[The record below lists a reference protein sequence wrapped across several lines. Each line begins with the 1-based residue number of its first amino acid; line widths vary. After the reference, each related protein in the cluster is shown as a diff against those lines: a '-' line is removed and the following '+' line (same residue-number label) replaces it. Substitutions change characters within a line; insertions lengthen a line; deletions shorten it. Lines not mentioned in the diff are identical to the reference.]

1 MHTPVPFVH
10 IPSILEGINAD
21 PEASMYG
28 SYFTRN
34 TGQHF
39 EAFAAMSDPK
49 RFEASDLIAIEAL
62 SVRLH
67 PHGARRLL
75 LDAEFGERCTV
86 LLREIPVEVPLHDV
100 DASVIGP
107 DSYAQKLWRLL
118 RELHGMG
125 RGLTV
130 ISKLMAAKRPL
141 LFPIWD
147 TKVAALISAPDGDHW
162 RAMHEL
168 VTDRSARKRIEKAT
182 TDAPQHVGL
191 LRRIDVALWRH
202 ATLVTE

>member
-1 MHTPVPFVH
+1 MRTPAP
-10 IPSILEGINAD
+10 
-21 PEASMYG
+21 
-28 SYFTRN
+28 
-34 TGQHF
+34 
-39 EAFAAMSDPK
+39 FAAMSDPG

-67 PHGARRLL
+67 SHGARRLL
-75 LDAEFGERCTV
+75 LDAEFGERCAV
-86 LLREIPVEVPLHDV
+86 LLREIPVDVPLNDV

-107 DSYAQKLWRLL
+107 DSHAQQLWRLL
-118 RELHGMG
+118 RELHGMR

-147 TKVAALISAPDGDHW
+147 TKVATLVCTPDGDHW
-162 RAMHEL
+162 RAMHEI
-168 VTDRSARKRIEKAT
+168 VTDRAARTRIEKAT
-182 TDAPQHVGL
+182 ADAPQHVGL

-202 ATLVTE
+202 ATINVTE